1 MSYPAFSPD
10 WLHQF
15 SNDPYAV
22 LGVSVAA
29 DERRI
34 LTRYRSV
41 AKRLHPDAQF
51 SAPSCHQEFVSQ
63 VLSKLVNPA
72 YQRLKQEKGRSEIL
86 ATLRFKVRRLTR
98 EQELE
103 PQTDAGQR
111 LLSIVEAEVDLVYED
126 QLGQLCQSQYD
137 GSEAFELYTG
147 QIAELNLI
155 YLKRKMGAVV
165 IREKR
170 TGLIATS
177 MPTPLPS
184 NGAEPSTANPHCS
197 ISYADRHF
205 KRAQEYLRTKN
216 TTAALQELKDAIKLD
231 PKNSHYHCLIG
242 QVYLLAN
249 LPGMAKVHLK
259 QALRLEP
266 THGIALKYAQELNLD
281 LSSLT
286 IDANPTSESRPPIPV
301 EGRKNSLFG
310 GIFSRR

>member
-1 MSYPAFSPD
+1 MSYSAFSPD
-10 WLHQF
+10 WLNQF
-15 SNDPYAV
+15 SSDPYAI

-51 SAPSCHQEFVSQ
+51 SAPSSHQEFVGQ

-98 EQELE
+98 EQELK

-111 LLSIVEAEVDLVYED
+111 LLSIVEAEVDVIYED

-137 GSEAFELYTG
+137 SPEAFELYTG

-155 YLKRKMGAVV
+155 YLRRKMGTVV
-165 IREKR
+165 MREKR
-170 TGLIATS
+170 TGLMATS
-177 MPTPLPS
+177 MATTPTS
-184 NGAEPSTANPHCS
+184 TVSEPSSTNPHVS

-216 TTAALQELKDAIKLD
+216 VTAALQELKDAIKLD
-231 PKNSHYHCLIG
+231 PKNSNYHCLIG

-266 THGIALKYAQELNLD
+266 THGIALKYAQQLNLD

-286 IDANPTSESRPPIPV
+286 IDTNAAPQARPPIPA
-301 EGRKNSLFG
+301 ENRKNSLFG

>member
-1 MSYPAFSPD
+1 MSYLAFSPD
-10 WLHQF
+10 WLNQF
-15 SNDPYAV
+15 SSDPYAI

-51 SAPSCHQEFVSQ
+51 SAPAPQQEFVGQ

-98 EQELE
+98 EQDLE
-103 PQTDAGQR
+103 PQTVAGQR
-111 LLSIVEAEVDLVYED
+111 LLSIVETEVDLVYED
-126 QLGQLCQSQYD
+126 QLGQLCQAQYD
-137 GSEAFELYTG
+137 SSEAFELYTS

-155 YLKRKMGAVV
+155 YLRRKMGTVV
-165 IREKR
+165 MREKR
-170 TGLIATS
+170 TGLMATGMATTPPS
-177 MPTPLPS
+177 MATETS
-184 NGAEPSTANPHCS
+184 STNPHLS

-216 TTAALQELKDAIKLD
+216 ITAALQELKDAIKLD
-231 PKNSHYHCLIG
+231 PKNSNYHCLIG

-266 THGIALKYAQELNLD
+266 THSIALKYAQQLNLD
-281 LSSLT
+281 LSFLT
-286 IDANPTSESRPPIPV
+286 TDTNSASQSPSTPAQH
-301 EGRKNSLFG
+301 RKNGLFG
-310 GIFSRR
+310 GIFSRH

>member
-1 MSYPAFSPD
+1 MSYSAFSPD
-10 WLHQF
+10 WLNQF
-15 SNDPYAV
+15 SSDPYAI

-51 SAPSCHQEFVSQ
+51 SAPSSHQEFVGQ

-98 EQELE
+98 EQELK

-111 LLSIVEAEVDLVYED
+111 LLSIVEAEVDVIYED
-126 QLGQLCQSQYD
+126 QLGQLYQSQYD
-137 GSEAFELYTG
+137 SPEAFELYTG

-155 YLKRKMGAVV
+155 YLRRKMGTVV
-165 IREKR
+165 MREKR
-170 TGLIATS
+170 TGLMATS
-177 MPTPLPS
+177 MATTPTS
-184 NGAEPSTANPHCS
+184 TVSEPSSTNPHVS

-216 TTAALQELKDAIKLD
+216 VTAALQELKDAIKLD
-231 PKNSHYHCLIG
+231 PKNSNYHCLIG

-266 THGIALKYAQELNLD
+266 THGIALKYAQQLNLD

-286 IDANPTSESRPPIPV
+286 MDTNAAPQARPPIPA
-301 EGRKNSLFG
+301 ENRKNSLFG

>member
-10 WLHQF
+10 WLNQF
-15 SNDPYAV
+15 SSDPYAI

-51 SAPSCHQEFVSQ
+51 SAADPQQEFVSQ

-72 YQRLKQEKGRSEIL
+72 YQRLKQEKGRSETL
-86 ATLRFKVRRLTR
+86 ATLRFKVRRFTR

-103 PQTDAGQR
+103 PRTDAGQR

-137 GSEAFELYTG
+137 SPEAFELYTG

-155 YLKRKMGAVV
+155 YLRRKMGTVV
-165 IREKR
+165 MREKR
-170 TGLIATS
+170 TGLMATS
-177 MPTPLPS
+177 MATTPPTTA
-184 NGAEPSTANPHCS
+184 AEPSSTNSHLS

-216 TTAALQELKDAIKLD
+216 ITAALQELKDAIKLD
-231 PKNSHYHCLIG
+231 PKNSNYHCLIG

-249 LPGMAKVHLK
+249 LPGMAKVHFK
-259 QALRLEP
+259 QALRLDP
-266 THGIALKYAQELNLD
+266 THGIALKYAQQLNLD
-281 LSSLT
+281 VSSLT
-286 IDANPTSESRPPIPV
+286 LDGNCVPQAPPPAPV
-301 EGRKNSLFG
+301 RKNGLFG